1 MHNSKPFVDF
11 LIIGAQRCGTT
22 SLYNYMSYHPKIQ
35 FTTIKELH
43 FFDIGFNK
51 GIKWYRSN
59 FPDEVVKQDKG
70 LITGEATP
78 YYIFHPLVPQRIFE
92 FAPKIKL
99 IVLLRN
105 PVDRAYSHYQHEV
118 NMGAEKLSFEDAL
131 KAESGRLE
139 GELDKIKSDET
150 YYSFNHQNFSYL
162 SRGIY
167 HEQLLRWFNFFCKE
181 NILILQSENF
191 YSNTSN
197 VVNKVFEFL
206 SLPSVNLKLD
216 KVYNNLR
223 YKSMKPT
230 TREYL
235 IDYFKPYNEKLYK
248 LLDVDFKWDT

>member
-1 MHNSKPFVDF
+1 MQNVKPFVDF

-22 SLYNYMSYHPKIQ
+22 SLYNYLSHHPKIQ
-35 FTTIKELH
+35 FAKKKELH

-51 GIKWYRSN
+51 GIDWYRSN
-59 FPDEVVKQDKG
+59 FPDDITRHDKG

-78 YYIFHPLVPQRIFE
+78 YYIFHPLVPKRIFE
-92 FAPKIKL
+92 SAPTIKL

-105 PVDRAYSHYQHEV
+105 PIDRAYSHYHHEV
-118 NMGAEKLSFEDAL
+118 NIGAEKLSFEEAL
-131 KAESGRLE
+131 KAESNRLE

-167 HEQLLRWFNFFCKE
+167 HEQLLRWFNIFPKK

-197 VVNKVFEFL
+197 VVNEVFEFL
-206 SLPSVNLKLD
+206 SLPSVDLKLD
-216 KVYNNLR
+216 KVYNNLS
-223 YKSMKPT
+223 YEPMNPT
-230 TREYL
+230 TRKSL
-235 IDYFKPYNEKLYK
+235 LGYFKPYNEKLYK
-248 LLDVDFKWDT
+248 LLDVDFQWNV